1 MKKNIISAAAA
12 GIFLIVVAA
21 GAKHAGIITGN
32 ILQEKEQ
39 NVLQTSLGRSGAE
52 TVTAEEKDAY
62 QKAGTD
68 LVLWYE
74 DASYDAFFQEAAER
88 YFAENGIKV
97 LPEYRNTL
105 DYIGDIYDKTMQEE
119 EYPDVCLMT
128 GDCLEEAYLYGL
140 ICVNKNAE
148 IYESVLDKAV
158 EAATYQD
165 KMLGYPLSF
174 DSCVFVYQNGYFEN
188 EPDSLQAIIDYSNE
202 NEPPEDVEYLLE
214 WDVND
219 PFYDFPFISNGVKFE
234 KTESEGMNVVYQEA
248 LYQQDLDYF
257 AEILESFSI
266 DADHISIGSILDN
279 FLSGRTLC
287 AFIDTDSLAKL
298 QNYDYSLMK
307 IPDLNDSLKACSC
320 ATTDVLVV
328 NGFSE
333 QTKEAQDFAEF
344 VMLDMAD
351 ELHGLTGHYSV
362 IPGDEQE
369 WADKV
374 AYESYESAVLAPDS
388 EDARDFWVK
397 LEETICYYLDN
408 HNNS

>member
-1 MKKNIISAAAA
+1 MIKKNIITAAAA

-21 GAKHAGIITGN
+21 GAKHAGIITGD
-32 ILQEKEQ
+32 ILQEEGQ
-39 NVLQTSLGRSGAE
+39 NALQTSQGSLSAQ
-52 TVTAEEKDAY
+52 TVTDDSKDAY

-74 DASYDAFFQEAAER
+74 DASYDAFFQEASER
-88 YFAENGIKV
+88 YFAKTGLKV

-119 EYPDVCLMT
+119 LFPDICLMT

-140 ICVNKNAE
+140 VSVNKNTE
-148 IYESVLDKAV
+148 IYEGLPDKAV
-158 EAATYQD
+158 EAAAYQD

-202 NEPPEDVEYLLE
+202 NEPPEDVEFLLE

-219 PFYDFPFISNGVKFE
+219 PFYDFPFISNSVTFE
-234 KTESEGMNVVYQEA
+234 KPESEGMNVVYQEA

-266 DADHISIGSILDN
+266 DADHVSIESILSN
-279 FLSGRTLC
+279 FLAGRTLC
-287 AFIDTDSLAKL
+287 AFIDTDSLVKL

-307 IPDLNDSLKACSC
+307 IPDLNDSLHAYAC

-333 QTKEAQDFAEF
+333 QTEDAQDFAEF
-344 VMLDMAD
+344 VMLAMAD
-351 ELHGLTGHYSV
+351 DLHGLTGHYSV
-362 IPGDEQE
+362 IPGDAQE
-369 WADKV
+369 WADQV
-374 AYESYESAVLAPDS
+374 AYESYESAVLVPDS
-388 EDARDFWVK
+388 EDARDFWVR
-397 LEETICYYLDN
+397 LEETIRNYLPM
-408 HNNS
+408 